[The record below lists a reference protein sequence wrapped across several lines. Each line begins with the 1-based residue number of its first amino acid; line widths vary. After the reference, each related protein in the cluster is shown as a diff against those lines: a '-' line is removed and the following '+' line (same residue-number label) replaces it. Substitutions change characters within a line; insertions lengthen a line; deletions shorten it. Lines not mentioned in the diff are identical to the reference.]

1 MRRLM
6 ALLLLASFPW
16 IPSFGQN
23 NPSPAQPAA
32 PPVGASA
39 PAASEPPI
47 NRPVRDKWA
56 LVVGIGKYA
65 NGKVP
70 KLKYAAKDARD
81 FRNFLVNEANFAPDH
96 VRLLV
101 DEDATQRRVIS
112 ELGNKF
118 LARVT
123 KPDDVVVLFF
133 SSHGSPAQLDIKGK
147 NFLVAHDSDPD
158 DLYAT
163 GINMDNILEMA
174 RDRIDS
180 QRVLLVLDACHSG
193 VIGSGEKGMLRP
205 ANFDA
210 EQFAQGSGKL
220 IICSSNPEE
229 SSWESKRYENGIF
242 TRKLLE
248 GLRMNGKRT
257 TLGEAFPFIQ
267 KAVAAEAQEDYAARQ
282 SPVVRSKWS
291 GNELVLAAPAAAP
304 QGIPVAVKQELQ
316 PDSTVPRATTPV
328 ASTTSVKR
336 NLAYEKGVQ
345 LFTAKKYEEAIGSL
359 SAALKQPNADKWDIY
374 LYLGNA
380 HSKLGNRFEASKYWK
395 LCIKE
400 KPGSLAAQN
409 AELQMKMAGGAQT
422 SAGSYSAAY
431 PATGNYSNASRYAVN
446 YNNSQTAGGYQRGA
460 AGGSQETAAFTGGRL
475 PASVVSRIPAVLTMR
490 PPGTVS
496 SVEDYDLRITEAEN
510 NFRAADARLMQ
521 VKNLLQ
527 PYFNTC
533 PDECRKYA
541 QPFEDQKNFWSNTRQ
556 TLLGQQ
562 QQALQALRSG
572 GTFAPGGFT
581 SGYGTN
587 SGTQQNCQTN
597 YSYGTGGAQQCQQRR
612 NK

>member
-1 MRRLM
+1 MIVLLLM
-6 ALLLLASFPW
+6 ANFPW
-16 IPSFGQN
+16 IPSFGQTN
-23 NPSPAQPAA
+23 PGPPALTQPVAAPSPAPSGTKATTLDEQ
-32 PPVGASA
+32 
-39 PAASEPPI
+39 PI

-70 KLKYAAKDARD
+70 KLKFAAKDARD

-96 VRLLV
+96 VRLIL
-101 DEDATQRRVIS
+101 DEDATQRRVVS

-123 KPDDVVVLFF
+123 RPDDVVVLYF

-193 VIGSGEKGMLRP
+193 VVSGGEKGVKRP

-229 SSWESKRYENGIF
+229 SSWESKRYDNGIF

-267 KAVAAEAQEDYAARQ
+267 NAVAAEAQEDYAARQ
-282 SPVVRSKWS
+282 NPVVKSKWS
-291 GNELVLAAPAAAP
+291 GNELVLAVPAAAP
-304 QGIPVAVKQELQ
+304 QAVPVSVKQELQ
-316 PDSTVPRATTPV
+316 PDSTVPSNRPSAF
-328 ASTTSVKR
+328 AAGSVQK

-345 LFTAKKYEEAIGSL
+345 LLGNRKYEEAIASF
-359 SAALKQPNADKWDIY
+359 SAALKQPNVDKWDVY
-374 LYLGNA
+374 LNLGEA
-380 HSKLGNRFEASKYWK
+380 HSKLGNRFEATKYWK

-400 KPGSLAAQN
+400 KPSSLAARH
-409 AELQMKMAGGAQT
+409 AELQMRVSGAGSQPVN
-422 SAGSYSAAY
+422 SYSAY
-431 PATGNYSNASRYAVN
+431 PQQSGT
-446 YNNSQTAGGYQRGA
+446 YNNSSSRYQT
-460 AGGSQETAAFTGGRL
+460 
-475 PASVVSRIPAVLTMR
+475 VSRDTS
-490 PPGTVS
+490 GTARGGAVS
-496 SVEDYDLRITEAEN
+496 SGSRMPTQIVNQLPSLPSLTDLGPVNGDLDQGECSYRITKAESN
-510 NFRAADARLMQ
+510 QRAAEARLQQ
-521 VKNLLQ
+521 VKTVLQ
-527 PYFNTC
+527 PYFNSY
-533 PDECRKYA
+533 PDECRVLA
-541 QPFEDQKNFWSNTRQ
+541 TPFETLKNKWASIVQFEYD
-556 TLLGQQ
+556 
-562 QQALQALRSG
+562 QQAQMIQAGRNGQTFRTGVSAGAGYQG
-572 GTFAPGGFT
+572 GGSQQNCPKTGG
-581 SGYGTN
+581 SGYGN
-587 SGTQQNCQTN
+587 QQ
-597 YSYGTGGAQQCQQRR
+597 GGYCPKRG
-612 NK
+612 K